1 MKKTFAV
8 TAAAMLML
16 SCAGMSAFAEDEALS
31 AEVYVTISDG
41 TGDLPV
47 SMEKI
52 TVTDIDGDKALTI
65 NDTLYC
71 AHEEFFEGGAAAG
84 YQSGNTDY
92 GLSLMKLWG
101 IENNMGFGFFVNNA
115 SAWSLT
121 DKVQD
126 GSFVSAFVYT
136 DTTNWS
142 DTYSWFD
149 VNVAGADKGDTVDL
163 TLSRY
168 KYAAT
173 DGNTSLPVADAV
185 ILINGEETE
194 YKTDAEGKVSVTLEK
209 PGKNVISAKST
220 SADLLIVPP
229 AAVIEVQG
237 EAEETTTTE
246 EVTTTAEDTTTE
258 AAETTTEAAATTEA
272 ATTSAAATT
281 AKATTAAATTTKAAA
296 TTAAA
301 APKTGDAGTGAAFA
315 GIFAAAIG
323 AFAVRRRND

>member
-16 SCAGMSAFAEDEALS
+16 SCAGMSAFAEDEAAS

-41 TGDLPV
+41 TGALPV
-47 SMEKI
+47 SMEKVA
-52 TVTDIDGDKALTI
+52 VTDIDGDKALTI

-71 AHEEFFEGGAAAG
+71 AHEKFFEGGAAAG
-84 YQSGNTDY
+84 YESGETEY

-121 DKVQD
+121 DKVTD
-126 GSFVSAFVYT
+126 GAFVSAFVYS

-149 VNVAGADKGDTVDL
+149 VNVAGAEQGDTIDL

-168 KYAAT
+168 NYSAT

-185 ILINGEETE
+185 ILVNGEETE
-194 YKTDAEGKVSVTLEK
+194 YKTDAEGKVSVTLDK

-237 EAEETTTTE
+237 EETTTGEATTTAEETTTEAE
-246 EVTTTAEDTTTE
+246 ETTTE
-258 AAETTTEAAATTEA
+258 AAETTEAAKST
-272 ATTSAAATT
+272 
-281 AKATTAAATTTKAAA
+281 ATTAAATTVKATTVAAATKAAA
-296 TTAAA
+296 STAASTS
-301 APKTGDAGTGAAFA
+301 PKTGDAGTMTAVVGLIASAV
-315 GIFAAAIG
+315 G
-323 AFAVRRRND
+323 AFAARRKND